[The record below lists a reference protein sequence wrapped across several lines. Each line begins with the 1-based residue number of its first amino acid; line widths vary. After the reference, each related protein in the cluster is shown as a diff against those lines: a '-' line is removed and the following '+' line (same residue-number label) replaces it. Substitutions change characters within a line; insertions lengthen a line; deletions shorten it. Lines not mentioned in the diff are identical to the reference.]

1 MNRPHK
7 HNAVTITNTPPF
19 LPRPLR
25 SLAFLLLALL
35 LHGCALLQP
44 PSPPPPPAGTQIDWL
59 DHLRSLTLL
68 QEWQLKGKIG
78 VRTRNDGGSA
88 YLDWNQAE
96 DSFYIILSG
105 PLGQGTT
112 IVSGN
117 ATGARLEQSDGIFLA
132 ESPDQLVQEHTGWH
146 IPIAHLL
153 YWIKGMPAPGDTP
166 SLTHNA
172 LGTLATLQQG
182 GWQLDYDQ
190 YSPELGTLLP
200 HKIRIRKDDL
210 KVTLIIKQWLPLS
223 EEFAG

>member
-1 MNRPHK
+1 MNQLQRHFS
-7 HNAVTITNTPPF
+7 VTAIITPSPNK
-19 LPRPLR
+19 RIVR
-25 SLAFLLLALL
+25 SLGFLVLSLL
-35 LHGCALLQP
+35 LHGCALFQP
-44 PSPPPPPAGTQIDWL
+44 PSPPPPPAGTQIHWL

-78 VRTRNDGGSA
+78 VRTQHDGGSA
-88 YLDWNQAE
+88 YLDWNQSI
-96 DSFYIILSG
+96 DSFYIVLSG

-117 ATGARLEQSDGIFLA
+117 TTGARLEQADGIYIA
-132 ESPDQLVQEHTGWH
+132 ESPDQLVLDHTGWA
-146 IPIAHLL
+146 IPIANLL
-153 YWIKGMPAPGDTP
+153 YWVKGMPAPGNPP

-172 LGTLATLQQG
+172 LGTLATLQQD